1 MCNRETSQFDLPFQK
16 GNDHRYWPWC
26 FSIIYI
32 YTLFISVTISS
43 IKSVPPGYRMWSP
56 DRPWEFHGG
65 SLFRVFPANG
75 CSFAERSLF
84 PKRHDLRSLAK
95 VLRPRLP
102 WGKKDTYI
110 YPRAPVVP
118 SFRRWDWG
126 WFRGSEYL
134 LRRYDCR
141 AMQNS

>member
-1 MCNRETSQFDLPFQK
+1 
-16 GNDHRYWPWC
+16 
-26 FSIIYI
+26 
-32 YTLFISVTISS
+32 
-43 IKSVPPGYRMWSP
+43 MWSP

-110 YPRAPVVP
+110 YTLELQ
-118 SFRRWDWG
+118 S
-126 WFRGSEYL
+126 YL
-134 LRRYDCR
+134 RFEGGTGVGLEGP
-141 AMQNS
+141 NTF